1 MALSM
6 KMSWRKSPEALVQRF
21 SEIVPSDP
29 RVERRKMFGYP
40 AAFVGRNMFMGLHQ
54 ENLILRLPEQLRSE
68 FLSIKGA
75 SVFEPM
81 PGRPM
86 REYVV
91 VPEPMLADSSA
102 LRVWTGRSLEYA
114 ASLPSKKAKTPAK
127 KGKAPSA
134 KKSLRRRG

>member
-1 MALSM
+1 M
-6 KMSWRKSPEALVQRF
+6 KMSWRKSPDALVARF

-29 RVERRKMFGYP
+29 RVERRQMFGYP
-40 AAFVGRNMFMGLHQ
+40 AAFVGGNMFMGLHQ
-54 ENLILRLPEQLRSE
+54 ENLILRLPEQHRSE
-68 FLSIKGA
+68 FHSIRGA

-91 VPEPMLADSSA
+91 VPEAMLSNSSA

-114 ASLPSKKAKTPAK
+114 ASLPSKKAKSPAK
-127 KGKAPSA
+127 KVKAPPARKSA
-134 KKSLRRRG
+134 RRRA

>member
-1 MALSM
+1 M
-6 KMSWRKSPEALVQRF
+6 KMSWRRSPDALVSRF

-40 AAFVGRNMFMGLHQ
+40 AAFVGGNMFMGLHQ
-54 ENLILRLPEQLRSE
+54 ENLILRLPEQQRSA
-68 FLSIKGA
+68 FLSIEGA

-91 VPEPMLADSSA
+91 VPEAMLPDSGA

-114 ASLPSKKAKTPAK
+114 ASLPSKKAKPPVK
-127 KGKAPSA
+127 KAKAPPA
-134 KKSLRRRG
+134 RKPARRRA